1 MKCEKCEDCR
11 VLLSALLDGELSEDE
26 RAAVMRHLDA
36 CEDCRAFFSDLSATH
51 ELLVSMGEEDVPEG
65 FSARVMRRVH
75 ARRMRGT
82 LRRVSALAACL
93 AVVLIVGGLLASA
106 GLGQSTF
113 KSAEN
118 TAAPDF
124 EDAVMDA
131 ETPSV
136 SETYGTAINGA
147 EDRAETDLTAS
158 GGAEPDANSPDPA
171 PDLTFDPAP
180 AEPTAPVESA
190 KTDITTPQAP
200 SEPAEAP
207 QPVLRLMDTPA
218 AEEFLQQ
225 NALPDTLDD
234 TGACVSVDA
243 LRELS
248 EEVELLDE
256 ATDLHE
262 EILANWAGEST
273 VRVELVPL
281 TEESK

>member
-1 MKCEKCEDCR
+1 MKCEKFEKCEDCR

-36 CEDCRAFFSDLSATH
+36 CEDCRALFNDLCATH
-51 ELLVSMGEEDVPEG
+51 ELLSSMGEEDVPEG
-65 FSARVMRRVH
+65 FSARVMQRVH

-93 AVVLIVGGLLASA
+93 AVVLLVGGLLASA

-124 EDAVMDA
+124 EDAVMDT
-131 ETPSV
+131 ETPMV
-136 SETYGTAINGA
+136 SETYGATINGA
-147 EDRAETDLTAS
+147 S
-158 GGAEPDANSPDPA
+158 GAAEPDTTSPDPA

-180 AEPTAPVESA
+180 AEPTAPAESA

-200 SEPAEAP
+200 SESAEAP
-207 QPVLRLMDTPA
+207 QPVLRLADTPA
-218 AEEFLQQ
+218 AEQFLQQ

-234 TGACVSVDA
+234 TGACVSVDM
-243 LRELS
+243 LRELPD
-248 EEVELLDE
+248 EVELLDE
-256 ATDLHE
+256 ENDLHE
-262 EILANWAGEST
+262 EILTNWAGESA
-273 VRVELVPL
+273 VRVELVPIK
-281 TEESK
+281 EETA